1 MNIKTSFKN
10 QIIALLFL
18 TSTALLFSRC
28 KKDSLEE
35 TQLDATTSSALTETI
50 QSNAVAADGITSN
63 SYYLENALPSGY
75 VKDGSRDYTSYIQ
88 AAVNKYSNLVFPG
101 FPIQINNK
109 GILIGSNKTITFKEG
124 SELRLKGSSAS
135 TYNLLHMYKV
145 SNVVLYNPVI
155 VGDRNSHIGTEGEF
169 GTGIAIRS
177 SSNITIYNPK
187 VTYCWG
193 DGIYI
198 GQADTKEV
206 CKNIVIKDAYLY
218 KNRRDGISIISVDG
232 LQIDN
237 IYAGYTDGTKPWAGI
252 NFEPN
257 NPQCELKNIRI
268 NNPVTENNGANG
280 IQIIP
285 YHMIGSTN
293 KTADIT
299 IVNHIDRNSPRY
311 AVKMFC
317 NPPSTTIG
325 KLYAT
330 INLVNPTWHKTG
342 TNVPLVLSTNQAN
355 IKTVVSSPEV
365 MNTSGTILSW
375 TATYDLLMKQLR
387 SGSISVSNLIDPAF
401 TTIIGTDPAET
412 VEQSPV
418 TVSPAVV
425 FAVNA
430 GGTSFKASNGI
441 TYSADKSYSGGSL
454 YKTGNSISNTSDDAL
469 YQTERYGK
477 TFSYS
482 IPVTDGTYEITFKTS
497 ENYHKASG
505 KRKFD
510 ILAEGK
516 ELIADMDIY
525 SVAGFNGAY
534 DVIKTV
540 TVTDGTLNLN
550 FRTDLDQAKIAAF
563 HVIKK

>member
-35 TQLDATTSSALTETI
+35 TQLDATQPAALTEAI
-50 QSNAVAADGITSN
+50 QSNAVAADGITSS

-75 VKDGSRDYTSYIQ
+75 VKDGSRDYTSYVQ
-88 AAVNKYSNLVFPG
+88 AVVNKYSNIVFPA
-101 FPIQINNK
+101 FPIQINNS

-135 TYNLLHMYKV
+135 TYNILHMYNV
-145 SNVVLYNPVI
+145 SNVTLYNPVI
-155 VGDRNSHIGTEGEF
+155 VGDRNTHIGTSGEF
-169 GTGIAIRS
+169 GTGIGIRS
-177 SSNITIYNPK
+177 SSNITIYNPN
-187 VTYCWG
+187 VTNCWG

-198 GQADTKEV
+198 GQSSTKAV
-206 CKNIVIKDAYLY
+206 CKNIVIKDAYLR

-232 LQIDN
+232 LLIDN

-257 NPQCELKNIRI
+257 NPECELKNIRI

-285 YHMIGSTN
+285 FHMIGSTN

-317 NPPSTTIG
+317 NPPDGTIG

-355 IKTVVSSPEV
+355 IKTKVSSPEV
-365 MNTSGTILSW
+365 MNTSGTILSP
-375 TATYDLLMKQLR
+375 TATYDLLMKQAR
-387 SGSISVSNLIDPAF
+387 SGSISVSNEIDPAF
-401 TTIIGTDPAET
+401 ST
-412 VEQSPV
+412 VESSPV
-418 TVSPAVV
+418 EQIEQTAPSIV

-430 GGTSFKASNGI
+430 GGSSFKAANGI

-454 YKTGNSISNTSDDAL
+454 YKTSNAISNTTDDAI

-477 TFSYS
+477 TFSYA

-497 ENYHKASG
+497 ENYHKVAG

-510 ILAEGK
+510 ILAENQ
-516 ELIADMDIY
+516 EIVANLDIY
-525 SVAGFNGAY
+525 AVAGFNKAY
-534 DVIKTV
+534 DIVKTV
-540 TVTDGTLNLN
+540 SVTDGTLNIN
-550 FRTDLDQAKIAAF
+550 FRTDLDQAKISAF
-563 HVIKK
+563 HIVKK